1 MPLPLEGARIL
12 DFTWLNAGAKGT
24 RHLALYGADVVHI
37 EWKGKL
43 DVLRTS
49 GPHHKMPGDDSPGTD
64 PGYSQL
70 SVASVNRGASFNN
83 NHVGKWGISL
93 NMRDPKGKEVFR
105 ELLRVSDAVVDNFT
119 AATLADWGFPFDEM
133 VKVKPDIVY
142 VQAPGFG
149 FQGPYRDYRSYGPTA
164 AAVSGLTFMSGL
176 PDRYPVGYGFS
187 YMDVCGPY
195 FVAMATMMALRQRDR
210 TKKGVWVD
218 SSQAGPAFLLTGTS
232 IMDWSANGRSYER
245 SGNRS
250 AYEPAAPHGA
260 YRCRGDD
267 MWIAIACRDDAE
279 WDGLVAEMGGPEW
292 TASPQF
298 ATLTDRYENQDE
310 LDAHIEAWTL
320 EQERYDLMERLQARG
335 VPAGVCQN
343 TRDRYEIDPQLAH
356 NGYFVN
362 MPHSEVP
369 SYDVEGHAGRF
380 SETPPSPFGQTG
392 HGAKCYAEDT
402 ESFYADVLGMS
413 QERIARLQAEDVI

>member
-1 MPLPLEGARIL
+1 MEGARIL

-164 AAVSGLTFMSGL
+164 AAISGLTFMSGL

-187 YMDVCGPY
+187 YMDVCRPLLRRHGHDDGPPP
-195 FVAMATMMALRQRDR
+195 ARPHQEGASGLIPPRPAPPSSSPARRSWTGRRTTGPTSAPATARPTNPPRP
-210 TKKGVWVD
+210 T
-218 SSQAGPAFLLTGTS
+218 GPTAAAATTCGS
-232 IMDWSANGRSYER
+232 PS
-245 SGNRS
+245 
-250 AYEPAAPHGA
+250 PAATTPSG
-260 YRCRGDD
+260 
-267 MWIAIACRDDAE
+267 
-279 WDGLVAEMGGPEW
+279 
-292 TASPQF
+292 TASSPRW
-298 ATLTDRYENQDE
+298 AARNGP
-310 LDAHIEAWTL
+310 
-320 EQERYDLMERLQARG
+320 RRL
-335 VPAGVCQN
+335 
-343 TRDRYEIDPQLAH
+343 
-356 NGYFVN
+356 
-362 MPHSEVP
+362 S
-369 SYDVEGHAGRF
+369 
-380 SETPPSPFGQTG
+380 SP
-392 HGAKCYAEDT
+392 
-402 ESFYADVLGMS
+402 
-413 QERIARLQAEDVI
+413 R

>member
-1 MPLPLEGARIL
+1 
-12 DFTWLNAGAKGT
+12 
-24 RHLALYGADVVHI
+24 
-37 EWKGKL
+37 
-43 DVLRTS
+43 
-49 GPHHKMPGDDSPGTD
+49 
-64 PGYSQL
+64 
-70 SVASVNRGASFNN
+70 
-83 NHVGKWGISL
+83 
-93 NMRDPKGKEVFR
+93 
-105 ELLRVSDAVVDNFT
+105 
-119 AATLADWGFPFDEM
+119 M

-164 AAVSGLTFMSGL
+164 AAISGLTFMSGL

-232 IMDWSANGRSYER
+232 IMDWSANDRSYER

-260 YRCRGDD
+260 YRCQGDD

-298 ATLTDRYENQDE
+298 ATLTDRYENQDD
-310 LDAHIEAWTL
+310 LDAHIEAWTQK
-320 EQERYDLMERLQARG
+320 QERYDLMERLQARG

-362 MPHSEVP
+362 VPHSEVP